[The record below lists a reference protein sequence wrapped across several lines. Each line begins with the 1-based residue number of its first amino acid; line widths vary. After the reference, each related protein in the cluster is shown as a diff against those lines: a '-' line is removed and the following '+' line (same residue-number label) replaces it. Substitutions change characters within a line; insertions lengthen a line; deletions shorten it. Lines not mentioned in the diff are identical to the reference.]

1 VRACAREG
9 GIACYT
15 QEEIGEAVGLFQQDV
30 AKAVEAQKME
40 DLPKSVKLLATY
52 TDAEWKPPLY
62 QPPRARRRELACYTQ
77 EEIGEAVGLSDDAKE
92 TRVSGK
98 TEDLPKDRKLLATYT
113 DAEWKPPVFVGF
125 LGRASQGAACRML
138 QLHVLFTWPKTPR
151 QDAPLSVGIWL
162 PNVAARPC
170 REHAPAFTVLW
181 RKLACPPAR

>member
-1 VRACAREG
+1 MDVSRAIEANISEG
-9 GIACYT
+9 
-15 QEEIGEAVGLFQQDV
+15 
-30 AKAVEAQKME
+30 
-40 DLPKSVKLLATY
+40 LPKCS
-52 TDAEWKPPLY
+52 
-62 QPPRARRRELACYTQ
+62 Q
-77 EEIGEAVGLSDDAKE
+77 
-92 TRVSGK
+92 
-98 TEDLPKDRKLLATYT
+98 LLATYT

>member
-1 VRACAREG
+1 MRACAREG

-15 QEEIGEAVGLFQQDV
+15 QEEIGEAVGLPQSTIADDV
-30 AKAVEAQKME
+30 PVLSET
-40 DLPKSVKLLATY
+40 DSCPK
-52 TDAEWKPPLY
+52 P
-62 QPPRARRRELACYTQ
+62 
-77 EEIGEAVGLSDDAKE
+77 I
-92 TRVSGK
+92 
-98 TEDLPKDRKLLATYT
+98 KLLATYT

-162 PNVAARPC
+162 PKDAARPC